1 MSSNWLLSRL
11 ARADARLLQ
20 PHLKAVDLPVRRQL
34 EAGKKRVEDVY
45 FLDTGLASV
54 VANGGHPIEVG
65 MIGREGMTG
74 LSVVLD
80 GDYRSIHETFMQIG
94 GGGQRISAGK
104 LREAIDAS
112 TTLHQ
117 VFLRFAHA
125 FMIQATQTAL
135 ANGRSKIEE
144 RLARWLL
151 MANDRVDGD
160 ALILTHEFLATM
172 LGVGRSGVTVALQQL
187 ERIAGR
193 ARWKIENETFNTLK
207 NQGYHL
213 EHNYGHG
220 EKNLSVVL
228 ALVMMLA
235 FLVDQVQQ
243 LCCPLFQAAWRK
255 QGTKRQLW
263 GEIRHHF
270 RLLVFESMAEL
281 LMALVRGV
289 TPQRPVFQDTS

>member
-1 MSSNWLLSRL
+1 MLAPKTVMSSNWLLSRL
-11 ARADARLLQ
+11 SRADARLLQ

-34 EAGKKRVEDVY
+34 EARKKRVEDVY
-45 FLDTGLASV
+45 FLETGLASV

-80 GDYRSIHETFMQIG
+80 GDYRTIHETFMQIG

-151 MANDRVDGD
+151 MANERVDGD
-160 ALILTHEFLATM
+160 DLMLTHEFLATM
-172 LGVGRSGVTVALQQL
+172 LGVRRSGVTVALQQL
-187 ERIAGR
+187 ERIGLISHKR
-193 ARWKIENETFNTLK
+193 GKITILDRE
-207 NQGYHL
+207 
-213 EHNYGHG
+213 
-220 EKNLSVVL
+220 
-228 ALVMMLA
+228 ALVTG
-235 FLVDQVQQ
+235 
-243 LCCPLFQAAWRK
+243 CN
-255 QGTKRQLW
+255 GTYFPIGDR
-263 GEIRHHF
+263 
-270 RLLVFESMAEL
+270 
-281 LMALVRGV
+281 
-289 TPQRPVFQDTS
+289 